1 MNQYRYFI
9 SSSLFEGNPKA
20 ILEAMA
26 SGCLVLAVD
35 IPNNSEVIKNNENG
49 LLYQLEKDNL
59 LNTFNEILL
68 NEELSKTLSTNALKT
83 VEANFSINKMIND
96 GASEFIEVGPGKV
109 LQGLVRKINR
119 DIEAG
124 SLNL

>member
-1 MNQYRYFI
+1 MNIMNQYRYFI

-59 LNTFNEILL
+59 LNTFNKILL

-96 GASEFIEVGPGKV
+96 EYSD
-109 LQGLVRKINR
+109 LVALSK
-119 DIEAG
+119 
-124 SLNL
+124 